1 MILIYLVAVNN
12 SNRLLLYSRYKHEL
26 IFEIL
31 EFIVEK
37 KYSIAL
43 SQFRLSSHDLEIKR
57 GGYADVDRDT
67 RICHFCNNNQ
77 IENEYHFLLSELR
90 KLYMKRSMAHFKQI

>member
-12 SNRLLLYSRYKHEL
+12 SNRLLLYSRYNHEL
-26 IFEIL
+26 IFENLDFIL
-31 EFIVEK
+31 EK

-57 GGYADVDRDT
+57 GGYAEWTKMHVFV
-67 RICHFCNNNQ
+67 ISV
-77 IENEYHFLLSELR
+77 II
-90 KLYMKRSMAHFKQI
+90 FKSKMSTIFY